1 MTVFD
6 DHQPLPPGRRWT
18 PPRGAQDI
26 RRQCNQCRRVF
37 YAESPFIRSC
47 ESCKKRGD
55 WADGNDYLMAHLAL
69 KG

>member
-1 MTVFD
+1 MTGFND
-6 DHQPLPPGRRWT
+6 RHPPKRRWT
-18 PPRGAQDI
+18 PPRGPLDI
-26 RRQCNQCRRVF
+26 KRTCNRCQHPF

-47 ESCKKRGD
+47 TPCKARED